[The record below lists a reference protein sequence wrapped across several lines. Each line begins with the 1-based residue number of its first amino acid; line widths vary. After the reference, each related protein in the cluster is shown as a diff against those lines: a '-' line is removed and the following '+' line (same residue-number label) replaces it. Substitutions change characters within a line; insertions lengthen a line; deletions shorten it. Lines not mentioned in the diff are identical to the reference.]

1 MGKSKK
7 PGKLIFVGY
16 DIGKE
21 KWKTIYLDGEKT
33 KYKISNYG
41 RVKNK
46 NTKKILATILD
57 RYGYEQVCLIHKGKR
72 HSLTVHTLV
81 AKYFIPNKEHKP
93 QVNHK
98 DGTKYNNF
106 EFNLEWATSQENVI
120 HAYRT
125 GLHDYRAMG
134 ENHGLNVYTEEQIH
148 DVCKLLEKCELG
160 IKAISDKTGV
170 SKATIHDI
178 IAKKYWTQI
187 SCNYNIDNYST
198 KKVHGIDTD
207 IQEKIIKLAK
217 QQKSVHEIRA
227 ALNLPYSDNSNARIA
242 YYVKKYKDN

>member
-81 AKYFIPNKEHKP
+81 AKYFIPNKELLLFYQTRIIYHKLTIKMER
-93 QVNHK
+93 NII
-98 DGTKYNNF
+98 T
-106 EFNLEWATSQENVI
+106 LSLI
-120 HAYRT
+120 
-125 GLHDYRAMG
+125 
-134 ENHGLNVYTEEQIH
+134 LN
-148 DVCKLLEKCELG
+148 G
-160 IKAISDKTGV
+160 
-170 SKATIHDI
+170 
-178 IAKKYWTQI
+178 
-187 SCNYNIDNYST
+187 
-198 KKVHGIDTD
+198 
-207 IQEKIIKLAK
+207 
-217 QQKSVHEIRA
+217 QQ
-227 ALNLPYSDNSNARIA
+227 
-242 YYVKKYKDN
+242 VKKM